1 MPSNEDNPLL
11 WFRHAAPYINAHRGR
26 CFVVHFG
33 GEAMIGPEFDGLVH
47 DLALLH
53 SLGIRLLLVHGAR
66 PQIEQ
71 RLQARGLH
79 SRYHRNLR
87 ITDAE
92 ALQTVR
98 EAVGDLRIEIE
109 ARLSQ
114 GIHNT
119 PMSGARLRCVSGN
132 LVTARPVGVLDGV
145 DLQHTG
151 EVRRIESEAI
161 HRHLAQGDIVLLS
174 PLGYSPT
181 GEVFNLAAEAVAVA
195 AATALQADK
204 LILLGK
210 GAALPGGRD
219 QLDPASAAALAR
231 EPTLDDE
238 LRRHLQSAVAACRA
252 GVPRVHL
259 IDRHRDGALLE
270 ELFTREGAGVLV
282 TADPWERLRPARI
295 EDVGGILELI
305 QPLEEEGVLV
315 RRSREQL
322 ELEIDRFLVLERDGH
337 IIGCAALYPFPEAG
351 AGELACLVVHPDA
364 RGQGLA
370 ARLLEAIEARAR
382 EAGLQRLFVLT
393 TRTAH
398 WFRERGFR
406 PLPIDDLP
414 VDRRALYNLQ
424 RNSQAYVREVGP

>member
-1 MPSNEDNPLL
+1 M
-11 WFRHAAPYINAHRGR
+11 
-26 CFVVHFG
+26 
-33 GEAMIGPEFDGLVH
+33 
-47 DLALLH
+47 
-53 SLGIRLLLVHGAR
+53 
-66 PQIEQ
+66 
-71 RLQARGLH
+71 
-79 SRYHRNLR
+79 
-87 ITDAE
+87 
-92 ALQTVR
+92 
-98 EAVGDLRIEIE
+98 
-109 ARLSQ
+109 
-114 GIHNT
+114 
-119 PMSGARLRCVSGN
+119 
-132 LVTARPVGVLDGV
+132 
-145 DLQHTG
+145 
-151 EVRRIESEAI
+151 
-161 HRHLAQGDIVLLS
+161 
-174 PLGYSPT
+174 
-181 GEVFNLAAEAVAVA
+181 
-195 AATALQADK
+195 
-204 LILLGK
+204 
-210 GAALPGGRD
+210 
-219 QLDPASAAALAR
+219 
-231 EPTLDDE
+231 
-238 LRRHLQSAVAACRA
+238 AACRA

-259 IDRHRDGALLE
+259 IERHRDGVLLE

-382 EAGLQRLFVLT
+382 EEGLQRLFVLT

-406 PLPIDDLP
+406 PLPIDELP